1 MDWLPELSVTPSGA
15 GRAAALSGRGAAV
28 AGAVRGGVAA
38 RRRVTAAALT

>member
-15 GRAAALSGRGAAV
+15 GRAAALSGLGASV
-28 AGAVRGGVAA
+28 EGAVRGGMAA